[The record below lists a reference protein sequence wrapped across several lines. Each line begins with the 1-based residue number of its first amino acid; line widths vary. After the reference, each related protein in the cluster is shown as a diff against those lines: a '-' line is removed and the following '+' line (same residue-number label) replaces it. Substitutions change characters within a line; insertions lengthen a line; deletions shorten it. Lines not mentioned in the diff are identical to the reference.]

1 MRIIKYLLIGFLSF
15 NLSANAQKKKAENT
29 LLWEISGNGLAK
41 PSYIF
46 GTYHFADKGFIDTMK
61 VVNEKLAV
69 ADAVVGELVMD
80 KNLALKLIPF
90 MMMKETTLD
99 KLLTAVEYKQVADFL
114 KKTAGYDIKMFNTM
128 KPIAV
133 QTLIVQYYA
142 PKTFTK
148 DNPAIDEY
156 FQTYGKANGKTVLG
170 LETAEDQA
178 KALFGSPIE
187 RQKKMLLKSIKN
199 PEKDK
204 KESLKIYNYYI
215 TQNLKQ
221 LAKIFSKPQGFTPEE
236 MDALLKNRNIKW
248 IEKLPSLMQEQS
260 LFIAVGAGHLVGK
273 DGVIKGLQA
282 KGYTVKP
289 VATN

>member
-29 LLWEISGNGLAK
+29 LLWEISGNGLLK

>member
-15 NLSANAQKKKAENT
+15 SLSANAQNKVAENT

-41 PSYIF
+41 PSYVF

-61 VVNEKLAV
+61 VVNEKLAA

-80 KNLALKLIPF
+80 KSLALKLIPF

-99 KLLTAVEYKQVADFL
+99 KLLTATEYKEVADFL
-114 KKTAGYDIKMFNTM
+114 KKIAGYDIKMFNTM

-178 KALFGSPIE
+178 KVLFGSPIE
-187 RQKKMLLKSIKN
+187 RQKEMLLKSIKN

-221 LAKIFSKPQGFTPEE
+221 LAKIFSKPQGFTPQE

-248 IEKLPSLMQEQS
+248 VEKLPTLMQDKS
-260 LFIAVGAGHLVGK
+260 LFIAIGAGHLVGK
-273 DGVIKGLQA
+273 DGLIKGLQA

-289 VATN
+289 VDTN